1 MVGWGIQDKVRTGTV
16 GAGQGALSWVEE
28 EAKSFRLQ

>member
-1 MVGWGIQDKVRTGTV
+1 MVGWGIQDKVRTV